1 MGANALSSLLK
12 SEQLSA
18 DNIDDAIEKIHDA
31 LQDQKQIEEAID
43 LGSEQH
49 YDDAQ
54 LEKELAALVVDEKQH
69 KDQDIDRE
77 LDKMEKL
84 FSDIQTSDT
93 FPKTK
98 NVKTK
103 ELA

>member
-43 LGSEQH
+43 LGNEQH

-54 LEKELAALVVDEKQH
+54 LEKELAALVVDEH

-77 LDKMEKL
+77 LEEMEKL

-93 FPKTK
+93 FPKTR
-98 NVKTK
+98 NLKTK